1 MAILIFPS
9 QRSVYDKFQSMGY
22 PTDHDRGSRP
32 CHAGSPG
39 IEEVNGTSTYQQLL
53 PMSPLER
60 NVPRATRCV
69 PIEVV
74 TRTAATKRPATQA
87 VLMGS
92 GIFSQESNNGYHS
105 PPVLH
110 GQAFDWKLA
119 AHSALDAPRRP
130 EMEIG
135 SDSIS
140 PGSMAPANE
149 PHLSNGLPSE
159 LPKMGQSHQR
169 KRRNASNTPEQ
180 ELIIQNLQKVGLLD
194 DPQHSGGRTK
204 PRRAKEAPD
213 SSTDFDKFLK
223 SSNQVDLQGGQPG
236 KDTAT
241 PSTHRRP
248 IRKICSLFEM
258 KSSAS
263 KTRAKQNSSF
273 ADSDSGYQSGRRT
286 PSTLRSRDSL
296 ISHPESLTEFRG
308 LYKVT
313 CYVPHEHKL
322 PGRYRETH
330 PCHFCGCSSIHT
342 LAWSANRLRLQDFE
356 AELRSEDLYDI
367 QALDAAG
374 NSALHYAAASGA
386 SYAHLKALI
395 DAGVPVYARNTANQN
410 FLHCLRPCDAGTK
423 SCSVDC
429 FKLGLI
435 KLLELIEPKVAFGQQ
450 DNDGQTI
457 LHVLASYITI
467 PELRERTFK

>member
-9 QRSVYDKFQSMGY
+9 QRAVYDKFQSMGY
-22 PTDHDRGSRP
+22 STDHDRGSRLH
-32 CHAGSPG
+32 HAGSPG
-39 IEEVNGTSTYQQLL
+39 IEEANGTSTYQQLL

-60 NVPRATRCV
+60 NVPRAMRCV
-69 PIEVV
+69 PIEDA

-87 VLMGS
+87 VPMRS
-92 GIFSQESNNGYHS
+92 GIFGQEGNNGHHS
-105 PPVLH
+105 PPVLQD
-110 GQAFDWKLA
+110 QALDGKLA
-119 AHSALDAPRRP
+119 ARSALDAPRYP
-130 EMEIG
+130 GMEIG
-135 SDSIS
+135 YGGMF
-140 PGSMAPANE
+140 PGSMAPANK
-149 PHLSNGLPSE
+149 PHPSNILPSE
-159 LPKMGQSHQR
+159 LSKMGQSQQL
-169 KRRNASNTPEQ
+169 KRRNTSNTPEQ
-180 ELIIQNLQKVGLLD
+180 ELIIHNLRKVGLLD

-204 PRRAKEAPD
+204 PRRAKEALDP
-213 SSTDFDKFLK
+213 STDFDKFLK

-236 KDTAT
+236 RDTAT

-263 KTRAKQNSSF
+263 KARARQNSSF

-286 PSTLRSRDSL
+286 PSTLQSRDSL
-296 ISHPESLTEFRG
+296 ISHLESLTEFRG

-313 CYVPHEHKL
+313 CYAPHENKL

-330 PCHFCGCSSIHT
+330 PCHFCGCSNIHT
-342 LAWSANRLRLQDFE
+342 LAWSANRLKLQDFE
-356 AELRSEDLYDI
+356 AELRSEDLHDI

-395 DAGVPVYARNTANQN
+395 DAGVPVYAQNTANQN
-410 FLHCLRPCDAGTK
+410 FLHCLRPCDAGTE

-435 KLLELIEPKVAFGQQ
+435 KLLELIEPKIAFGQQ

-467 PELRERTFK
+467 PELRERTFR